1 MIYINEDT
9 KLLYIPKFFG
19 SSKGSKFEL
28 HLTNQTTKEEY
39 AFDVYDEDDNISYY
53 KFNVTKLEP
62 SKCSTTYDMKAI
74 QTGQY
79 DYEISD
85 ELSVLS
91 TGILQVGS
99 FNYTSSQTKYQ
110 TQKEIKTY
118 ESE

>member
-9 KLLYIPKFFG
+9 KFIYIPKFFG
-19 SSKGSKFEL
+19 SAKGSKFEL

-39 AFDVYDEDDNISYY
+39 SFDVYDEDDNISYY
-53 KFNVTKLEP
+53 KLSVTD
-62 SKCSTTYDMKAI
+62 DMKAI

-79 DYEISD
+79 DY

-118 ESE
+118 EAE

>member
-1 MIYINEDT
+1 MIYINKDT

-19 SSKGSKFEL
+19 STKGSKFEL
-28 HLTNQTTKEEY
+28 RLTNQTTKEEY

-53 KFNVTKLEP
+53 KLSVTD
-62 SKCSTTYDMKAI
+62 DMKAI

-79 DYEISD
+79 DYEIGD

-99 FNYTSSQTKYQ
+99 FTSSHTKYQ

-118 ESE
+118 EAE

>member
-1 MIYINEDT
+1 MIYINEAT
-9 KLLYIPKFFG
+9 TLLYIPKFFG
-19 SSKGSKFEL
+19 SAKGSKFEL
-28 HLTNQTTKEEY
+28 CLTNQTTKEEY

-62 SKCSTTYDMKAI
+62 SKCSTTDDMKAI

-91 TGILQVGS
+91 TGILQVG
-99 FNYTSSQTKYQ
+99 NYTSSQTKYQ

-118 ESE
+118 EAE

>member
-1 MIYINEDT
+1 MSLILVPSGNFKFRYNNE
-9 KLLYIPKFFG
+9 
-19 SSKGSKFEL
+19 EL
-28 HLTNQTTKEEY
+28 TTETR
-39 AFDVYDEDDNISYY
+39 YDEDDNISYY
-53 KFNVTKLEP
+53 KLIVTD
-62 SKCSTTYDMKAI
+62 DMKAI
-74 QTGQY
+74 NTGQY

-118 ESE
+118 EAE